1 MQSLSIVLPAYNEKD
16 NLATAVRE
24 AVRVG
29 KLMAPQVEVIVVDD
43 ASTDG
48 TGALADRLALE
59 IPELRVLDHVAN
71 RGLGG
76 ALQTGFAAATGEWIL
91 YTDSD
96 LPIRMDDALEALPL
110 AERADAVVGWR
121 RSRPESWRREV
132 NSRLYNWMVRTFF
145 GLRVRDIN
153 FAFKVFR
160 RSFLERMSLRAEG
173 SFIDAELLLELRRT
187 GARFAEMGLDYY
199 PRVAGVSTIG
209 GLKVVPRML
218 WEMAK
223 YRVRRP
229 GRRATA
235 EAAARHVGR

>member
-29 KLMAPQVEVIVVDD
+29 KLMASEVEVIVVDD
-43 ASTDG
+43 ASIDG

-59 IPELRVLDHVAN
+59 VPELQVLHHVIN

-76 ALQTGFAAATGEWIL
+76 ALQTGFSAASKEWIL

-110 AERADAVVGWR
+110 TEEADAVLGWR
-121 RSRPESWRREV
+121 RSRSESWRREL
-132 NSRLYNWMVRTFF
+132 NSRIYNWMMRTFF
-145 GLRVRDIN
+145 RLHVRDIN
-153 FAFKVFR
+153 FAFKLFR
-160 RSFLERMSLRAEG
+160 RSFLRSMTLRAEG

-187 GARFAEMGLDYY
+187 GARFAELGLDYY

-209 GLKVVPRML
+209 GLKVVPRMM
-218 WEMAK
+218 WEMVK
-223 YRVRRP
+223 YRLRRP

-235 EAAARHVGR
+235 VQIARLE

>member
-1 MQSLSIVLPAYNEKD
+1 MIDSLSIVLPAYNEKD
-16 NLATAVRE
+16 NLAAAVSE

-29 KLMAPQVEVIVVDD
+29 QLMAGQVEVIVVDD
-43 ASTDG
+43 ASLDG
-48 TGALADRLALE
+48 TGALADRLE
-59 IPELRVLDHVAN
+59 QETPELLVVHHVIN

-76 ALQTGFAAATGEWIL
+76 ALQTGFAAATKQWVL

-96 LPIRMDDALEALPL
+96 LPVRMDDALEALPL
-110 AERADAVVGWR
+110 TETADAIVGWR
-121 RSRPESWRREV
+121 RSRAESWRREI
-132 NSRLYNWMVRTFF
+132 NSRIYNWMVRTFF

-153 FAFKVFR
+153 FAFKLFR
-160 RSFLERMSLRAEG
+160 RSFLSRMSLRAEG

-187 GARFAEMGLDYY
+187 GARMVEMGLDYY

-209 GLKVVPRML
+209 GLKVVPRMM
-218 WEMAK
+218 WEMTK

-235 EAAARHVGR
+235 RAARSAE